1 MSLSDIMGHAGL
13 SAWAEAALILFMAAF
28 LVIAVRTFRP
38 GRRAEMDDAARL
50 PLDDGLPGSPR
61 SGANE

>member
-1 MSLSDIMGHAGL
+1 MGHAGL

-28 LVIAVRTFRP
+28 LVIAVRTFWP
-38 GRRAEMDDAARL
+38 SRRAEMDDAARL
-50 PLDDGLPGSPR
+50 PLEDEHPGTPR